1 MIQYEPSPSGFI
13 QFCAALYERP
23 GVAKTCLTLQDSR
36 GWNVNCLLL
45 CAWAAR
51 LGYVLTPD
59 FWQYARR
66 AISTLD
72 SDAVIPIR
80 HLRRSIS
87 KHRKL
92 DEDLKAGIKR
102 LLWYAELRAEQAVES
117 VLHRTMTAYAP
128 AGASDPLSNLI
139 ACTGEDSPDV
149 RNLALLFSESL
160 EN

>member
-1 MIQYEPSPSGFI
+1 MIQYEPSPAGFI
-13 QFCAALYERP
+13 QFCAALYESP
-23 GVAKTCLTLQDSR
+23 GVAKTCLALQDAR

-45 CAWAAR
+45 CAWAPR
-51 LGYVLTPD
+51 LGRSLTPE
-59 FWQYARR
+59 FWPHARR
-66 AISTLD
+66 TIEILD
-72 SDAVIPIR
+72 SDAVTPIR
-80 HLRRSIS
+80 QLRRSIS

-117 VLHRTMTAYAP
+117 ALHRAMVSYAP

-149 RNLALLFSESL
+149 RRLAELFSESIA
-160 EN
+160 N

>member
-1 MIQYEPSPSGFI
+1 MIQYEPSPAGFI

-23 GVAKTCLTLQDSR
+23 GVAKTCLALQDSR

-51 LGYVLTPD
+51 LGYSLTPD
-59 FWQYARR
+59 FWPHARR
-66 AISTLD
+66 AISILD
-72 SDAVIPIR
+72 SDAVTPIR
-80 HLRRSIS
+80 QLRRSIS

-117 VLHRTMTAYAP
+117 ALHRSMTSYAP
-128 AGASDPLSNLI
+128 AAGSDPLSNLI

-149 RNLALLFSESL
+149 RRLADLFGESI

>member
-1 MIQYEPSPSGFI
+1 MIQYEPSPAGFI

-23 GVAKTCLTLQDSR
+23 GVAKTCLALQDSR

-51 LGYVLTPD
+51 LGYSLTPD
-59 FWQYARR
+59 FWPHARR
-66 AISTLD
+66 AISILD
-72 SDAVIPIR
+72 SDAVTPIR
-80 HLRRSIS
+80 QLRRSIS

-117 VLHRTMTAYAP
+117 ALHRAMASYAP
-128 AGASDPLSNLI
+128 AAGSDPLSNLI

-149 RNLALLFSESL
+149 RRLADLFGESI